1 MNNPQIC
8 LLRWRPFR
16 LPMNIRFQAAGGKID
31 AREGVLVQLEDEEGR
46 RGVGEAS
53 PMPSTDNAT
62 TSHVVSLL
70 ERYGPSLLQ
79 GNTERLDGSR
89 GSAALRCAIDI
100 AMLDLR
106 ARVAEVPVAALLSK
120 DHASSVQVNAVIG
133 GGPPDD
139 VAHFGQLAMES
150 GYSVLKLKVGLTSLE
165 EDASRVSALR
175 EACPEATIRLDANGA
190 WDEVT
195 ALRAFE
201 MLYQYQIEL
210 LEQPTPPDDIE
221 ALARLRSQAP
231 MRIAADESVE
241 DPKSFERLLELHA
254 VDFIVLK
261 PMFVGG
267 VSCALTLAERAAEH
281 SIGSFATSTFDSS
294 IGIATALHLAAAL
307 PTDAA
312 QGLGTGA
319 HLGAD
324 VVSRTLLPRA
334 GRLAIPNS
342 SGLGIEAETEAL
354 ESVALGPWVEVE
366 VGT

>member
-1 MNNPQIC
+1 MSVQ
-8 LLRWRPFR
+8 
-16 LPMNIRFQAAGGKID
+16 FQAAGGRID
-31 AREGVLVQLEDEEGR
+31 LREGVIVQLEDEEGR
-46 RGVGEAS
+46 RGIGEAS
-53 PMPSTDNAT
+53 PMPSTESAT
-62 TSHVVSLL
+62 ASHVVSLL
-70 ERYGPSLLQ
+70 ERYGPLLLQ
-79 GNTERLDGSR
+79 QSTEALDGCR
-89 GSAALRCAIDI
+89 GISALRCAIDL

-106 ARVAEVPVAALLSK
+106 AKVAEVPIAALLSEH
-120 DHASSVQVNAVIG
+120 HAPWVQVNAVIG
-133 GGPPDD
+133 GGPPND
-139 VAHFGQLAMES
+139 VARFGQLAMDS

-175 EACPEATIRLDANGA
+175 DACPEATIRLDANGA
-190 WDEVT
+190 WNEVT

-201 MLYQYQIEL
+201 MLYQYRIEL

-221 ALARLRSQAP
+221 ALARLRDQAP

-241 DPKSFERLLELHA
+241 NARNFERLLELHA
-254 VDFIVLK
+254 VDLVVLK

-267 VSCALTLAERAAEH
+267 VSHALSLAERAAKH
-281 SIGSFATSTFDSS
+281 SIGAFATSTFDSS
-294 IGIATALHLAAAL
+294 IGIAAALHLAAAL

-324 VVSRTLLPRA
+324 VVNRTLLPRA

-342 SGLGIEAETEAL
+342 SGLGIEVEEDAL
-354 ESVALGPWVEVE
+354 ESVAIGPWIEVK